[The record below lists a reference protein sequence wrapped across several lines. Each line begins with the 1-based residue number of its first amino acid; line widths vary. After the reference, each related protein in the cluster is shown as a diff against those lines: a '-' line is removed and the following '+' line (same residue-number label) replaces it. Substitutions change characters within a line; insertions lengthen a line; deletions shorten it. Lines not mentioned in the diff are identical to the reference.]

1 MARIDFQ
8 MNFTATKAGLN
19 EISSILKQ
27 IQTEASK
34 ASLSGTL
41 TNDLRQAAN
50 EARKSENILNNNA
63 MVARLEYKNF
73 KMLFT
78 GDIEIKA
85 EQEILKIYKD
95 TNYLKADI
103 LKVAHHRSQKFINT
117 RIFRQSKTKNST
129 YRSRNKQYIWTSKST
144 NSRKNRKI

>member
-1 MARIDFQ
+1 MKIRILFPTD
-8 MNFTATKAGLN
+8 K
-19 EISSILKQ
+19 II
-27 IQTEASK
+27 
-34 ASLSGTL
+34 
-41 TNDLRQAAN
+41 
-50 EARKSENILNNNA
+50 SENILNNNA

-95 TNYLKADI
+95 TNYLEADI

>member
-1 MARIDFQ
+1 
-8 MNFTATKAGLN
+8 
-19 EISSILKQ
+19 
-27 IQTEASK
+27 
-34 ASLSGTL
+34 
-41 TNDLRQAAN
+41 
-50 EARKSENILNNNA
+50 

-85 EQEILKIYKD
+85 EQEILKIYKN

-103 LKVAHHRSQKFINT
+103 LKVAHHRSQKLINT
-117 RIFRQSKTKNST
+117 RIFRQSKTKNRT
-129 YRSRNKQYIWTSKST
+129 NRSRNKQYIWTSKFT